1 MCVIAKRQ
9 TIFKP
14 LTENVKMNLNYD
26 RLAAIKTALGN
37 MQPGSAR
44 DILATFNDACGSLT
58 RLIETLQCEGCGVR
72 GEPATAI
79 QEELNLA
86 EEALDILC
94 ESALPVLILQDR
106 AANPQTS
113 VFCDE

>member
-1 MCVIAKRQ
+1 MYVIAKRQ
-9 TIFKP
+9 TISKP
-14 LTENVKMNLNYD
+14 FTEKTKMNLNYD
-26 RLAAIKTALGN
+26 RLAAIKTALAN

-44 DILATFNDACGSLT
+44 DVLATFNDACGSLT
-58 RLIETLQCEGCGVR
+58 RLVETLQCEGCGVR

-94 ESALPVLILQDR
+94 ESALPVIILQER
-106 AANPQTS
+106 ATNPNTELA
-113 VFCDE
+113 DD